1 MNFSAPFIH
10 RPIATTLLAIG
21 VAIAGIIAFHFLSVA
36 ALPQIEFP
44 TISVQANLPGASPE
58 IMASSVAAPL
68 ERQLGR
74 IASVTEMTSS
84 SSRGSTRITV
94 QFDLSRN
101 IDGAA
106 RDVQAA
112 INAAA
117 SQLPSDLPKNPTY
130 RKVNPADSPIMII
143 ALTSDQISTGAMY
156 DIATTQLQQTISQ
169 VEGVGQVVVGGSSL
183 PAIRVELNP
192 TALNHYGI
200 ALDEVRT
207 AISNANAISPTG
219 QLTNNLQTSNVVTND
234 QLFTPE
240 DYQSLIV
247 RYQNGA
253 AVRIKD
259 VGYVEKSVEDLR
271 NAGLANGKPSVA
283 LVIFKQPGANVIETV
298 DRVRSLMPV
307 LKASVNP
314 NIHLQVTMDRTAT
327 IRASLHDVELTLLI
341 SMILVV
347 LVIYFFL
354 QNPQA
359 ALIASVA
366 LPLSLLGTLSI
377 IYLCGFSLNN
387 LSLMAMTIAAGFVID
402 DAVVVI
408 ENINRYREQGMKPL
422 DAALAGVKEV
432 EFTVVSMSLSLIA
445 VFIPILL
452 MGGIVGRLLAEFSFT
467 LSIAILV
474 SLVVSL
480 TVTPMLF
487 ARTWHTPTKPASSN
501 ALAKRFGFSRL
512 IGYYR
517 PTLAWALAHP
527 KLMLLATLA
536 AIVINIALY
545 SVIPKGFFPEQDTGR
560 IMGNIQA
567 DQNISFQAMKEKF
580 TQFVSI
586 VKADP
591 AVANVTGYVGGGGSS
606 NSASIFIA
614 LKPLSERNESASQVI
629 NRLRK
634 SLSVVPAATL
644 YLRSAQDLV
653 IGGRQ
658 GNAQFQY
665 TLFAYDLQTLNTWV
679 PRVMEE
685 LNSLPGLADIN
696 SDQLSNGLE
705 VYVTIDRDAASRLG
719 VSPEVIDNTLYNAFG
734 QRQVSTLYANMNQ
747 YHVVMEVAPQY
758 WQRPQ
763 TLNDIYVP
771 STNGNLVPLS
781 AIAQFTPNKTLLTVN
796 HQGQFP
802 CATLSF
808 NLLPGAAL
816 GDAVKALETKMAA
829 MKLPS
834 GSVVGSF
841 RGTAQAFKDSLSS
854 VPLLVLAS
862 LIAVYVVL
870 GILYESLMHPITIL
884 STLPS
889 AGIGALAAL
898 MLTGME
904 FNIIG
909 FIGIILLIGI
919 VKKNAIMMID
929 FALELQR
936 KQQVSAKEAIFE
948 ACLLRFR
955 PIMMTTTAAIFS
967 AIPLAIGFGVGAELR
982 QPLGIAI
989 IGGLLF
995 SQLLTLYTT
1004 PVIYLSFE
1012 KWHAD
1017 LTLWWESIRWHK
1029 PAKEGVA

>member
-10 RPIATTLLAIG
+10 RPIATSLLAFG
-21 VAIAGIIAFHFLSVA
+21 LAIAGIIAFHLLSVA

-74 IASVTEMTSS
+74 IASVTEMTST
-84 SSRGSTRITV
+84 SSRGATRITI
-94 QFDLSRN
+94 QFDLTRN

-117 SQLPSDLPKNPTY
+117 SQLPTDLPKNPTY

-143 ALTSDQISTGAMY
+143 ALTSDQLSTGELY
-156 DIATTQLQQTISQ
+156 DVASTQLQQTISQ
-169 VEGVGQVVVGGSSL
+169 LDGVGQVVVGGGSL
-183 PAIRVELNP
+183 PAVRVELNP

-200 ALDEVRT
+200 GLEQVRST
-207 AISNANAISPTG
+207 IVNANANMPKG
-219 QLTNNLQTSNVVTND
+219 QLAQDNQISDIVTND
-234 QLFTPE
+234 QLFTALE
-240 DYQSLIV
+240 YQSLII
-247 RYQNGA
+247 RYQKGA
-253 AVRIKD
+253 AVRIQD
-259 VGYVEKSVEDLR
+259 VGTVVKSVEDLR
-271 NAGLANGKPSVA
+271 NAGLANGKPSVS
-283 LVIFKQPGANVIETV
+283 LIIFKQPGANVIKTV
-298 DRVRSLMPV
+298 DSIRQLIPM
-307 LKASVNP
+307 LKASVSP
-314 NIHLQVTMDRTAT
+314 NIHLQVMMDRTAT
-327 IRASLHDVELTLLI
+327 IRASLHDVELTLLL

-359 ALIASVA
+359 AFIASIA
-366 LPLSLLGTLSI
+366 LPLSLLGTLVI
-377 IYLCGFSLNN
+377 IYFCGFSLNN

-408 ENINRYREQGMKPL
+408 ENINRHREKGLAPL
-422 DAALAGVKEV
+422 QAALLGVKEV
-432 EFTVVSMSLSLIA
+432 EFTVISMSLSLIA

-467 LSIAILV
+467 LAIAILV

-487 ARTWHTPTKPASSN
+487 ARTWHQPTKTAHDSPRL
-501 ALAKRFGFSRL
+501 LA
-512 IGYYR
+512 YYR
-517 PTLAWALAHP
+517 PTLSWALKHP
-527 KLMLLATLA
+527 KLMLFITLFA
-536 AIVINIALY
+536 IALNIFLY
-545 SVIPKGFFPEQDTGR
+545 LVIPKGFFPEQDTGR
-560 IMGNIQA
+560 IVGNIQA
-567 DQNISFQAMKEKF
+567 DQNISFQAMNKKF
-580 TQFVSI
+580 TQFVDI
-586 VKADP
+586 VRNDP
-591 AVANVTGYVGGGGSS
+591 AVANVNGYVGGGGSS
-606 NSASIFIA
+606 NAGSIFIS
-614 LKPLSERNESASQVI
+614 LKPLAERKESVAMVI

-634 SLSVVPAATL
+634 SLAVVPAATL

-665 TLFAYDLQTLNTWV
+665 TLFAYDLDTLNTWV
-679 PRVMEE
+679 PRVMKE
-685 LNSLPGLADIN
+685 LSSLPGLADIN
-696 SDQLSNGLE
+696 SDQQSNGLE
-705 VYVTIDRDAASRLG
+705 IYVTIDRDTAARLG
-719 VSPEVIDNTLYNAFG
+719 VTPETIDNTLYNAFG

-763 TLNDIYVP
+763 TLEEIYVNT
-771 STNGNLVPLS
+771 TNGTLVPLAALAS
-781 AIAQFTPNKTLLTVN
+781 FTPSKTLLSVN

-816 GDAVKALETKMAA
+816 GDAVKALEAKVAA
-829 MKLPS
+829 MELPS

-854 VPLLVLAS
+854 VPFLVLAA
-862 LIAVYVVL
+862 LLTVYIVL
-870 GILYESLMHPITIL
+870 GVLYESLLHPITIL

-889 AGIGALAAL
+889 AGIGALFAL
-898 MLTGME
+898 LLTGTE

-929 FALELQR
+929 FALEQQR
-936 KQQVSAKEAIFE
+936 TQHVSAEDAIFE

-955 PIMMTTTAAIFS
+955 PIMMTTMAAMFS

-1004 PVIYLSFE
+1004 PVIFLCLENLRERVISF
-1012 KWHAD
+1012 WDVH
-1017 LTLWWESIRWHK
+1017 LRWQG
-1029 PAKEGVA
+1029 ASS